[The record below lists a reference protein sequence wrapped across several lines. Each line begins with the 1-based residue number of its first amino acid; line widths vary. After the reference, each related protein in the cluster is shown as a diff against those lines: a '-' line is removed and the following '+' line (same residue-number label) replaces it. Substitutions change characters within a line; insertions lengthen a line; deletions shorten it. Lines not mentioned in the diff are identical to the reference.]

1 MKEIFIAID
10 PQVDFVTG
18 TLPNKEAQKAVPKV
32 EKAFRHALDT
42 EAKIKATK
50 DTHSEKNDG
59 DYIAYADTL
68 EGKKLPIPHC
78 FIHSEGWSFV
88 PEIKKLVSEAAKKET
103 GSSLHESAIVVQKPT
118 FGSLNLMYEISDFVS
133 KYKKICPNEEIVIT
147 LVGFDTDICVISNA
161 LLLRSALP
169 NIRIRVIAD
178 CCAGVTPEKHQA
190 ALSVMESCQIDII
203 NLEEYLAA

>member
-10 PQVDFVTG
+10 TQVDFVTG
-18 TLPNKEAQKAVPKV
+18 ALPNKEAQKTIPKV

-50 DTHSEKNDG
+50 DTHSAKNDG
-59 DYIAYADTL
+59 NYIAYADTL

-78 FIHSEGWSFV
+78 LIYSKGWEFV
-88 PEIKKLVSEAAKKET
+88 PEIQKLVYEANKKET
-103 GSSLHESAIVVQKPT
+103 GSSFGDSSIVVLKPT
-118 FGSLNLMYEISDFVS
+118 FGSLNLMNEISDFVS
-133 KYKKICPNEEIVIT
+133 RYQKNCPGEEIVIT

-161 LLLRSALP
+161 LLLRAALP